1 MRTNRRKL
9 LEKSCFSILNYIQ
22 NNSDAYIDTGI
33 NPSQN
38 TELCIELSDIKSKDD
53 MSHYIGVKD
62 SWSSENNWDV
72 INGFGIK
79 STSSSN
85 WGIYFGTGPLN
96 SSNYNVYGYYYSNK
110 KIIDNTRY
118 IIEIKSGVVKINKEV
133 LVSLNINRKFKQSG
147 SLYLFRSLNYSNGSS
162 ASTKSNFKL
171 HYLKLYNNGVMVRY
185 FIPVYRKNDGKIG
198 LLDKIEGKFY
208 TSPNGVEFTGG

>member
-9 LEKSCFSILNYIQ
+9 LEKSCFSSLNYIQ

-33 NPSQN
+33 IPSQN

-53 MSHYIGVKD
+53 LSHYIGVMD
-62 SWSSENNWDV
+62 RWSPVDNWSV

-79 STSSSN
+79 STESSN
-85 WGIYFGTGPLN
+85 WGIYFGTGQKN

-118 IIEIKSGVVKINKEV
+118 IIEIKSGVVKINKEI
-133 LVSLNINRKFKQSG
+133 LVSLNIDRKFKPSG
-147 SLYLFRSLNYSNGSS
+147 SLYLFKTLNLDSS
-162 ASTKSNFKL
+162 KSTKSNFKL